1 MIDAHLE
8 TLGIN
13 SKIPPVSLLSDD
25 FIKEVNKMGKN
36 AKSKA
41 SEMEHAIRRHIKVN
55 INKDPGLYKR
65 FLKRMEEILERYKG
79 NWDQIVEEFEKVRDD
94 LEKGRKGENEESG
107 LNEQELPFYDFIIF
121 NAYNDEEVSVEQKEK
136 IKALVIKLVSLLRVA
151 IDKPNFWTGRE
162 AEIRK
167 LQGDI
172 DDLLDFSDI
181 DSIAKMH
188 SKLSVEIMN
197 LAKRRHQELTNTL

>member
-1 MIDAHLE
+1 MAIL
-8 TLGIN
+8 
-13 SKIPPVSLLSDD
+13 K
-25 FIKEVNKMGKN
+25 KYKN
-36 AKSKA
+36 ATKKWWGSTI
-41 SEMEHAIRRHIKVN
+41 SGI
-55 INKDPGLYKR
+55 
-65 FLKRMEEILERYKG
+65 LKKEIYKG
-79 NWDQIVEEFEKVRDD
+79 IYVWGDERVKLPDLAILTEEEFEKVRDD

-121 NAYNDEEVSVEQKEK
+121 NAYNDEEVSVEEKEK

-181 DSIAKMH
+181 DSIAKC
-188 SKLSVEIMN
+188 IQN
-197 LAKRRHQELTNTL
+197 